1 MFHSLPPIYF
11 KRYIIVV
18 IGSYASRFLN
28 TDDCKYRLQYCY
40 GKVNF
45 SIILGNG
52 IGKSQ
57 SDGDIKNLD
66 MKQNMKKLM
75 LMTMN
80 DEIRDDD
87 EEE

>member
-1 MFHSLPPIYF
+1 MANTASLQLLSNLSI
-11 KRYIIVV
+11 
-18 IGSYASRFLN
+18 
-28 TDDCKYRLQYCY
+28 
-40 GKVNF
+40 
-45 SIILGNG
+45 IILGNG